1 MYEMEVQI
9 HLMYR
14 QTSFYVVKIVTLR
27 RSTRKM
33 IINL

>member
-14 QTSFYVVKIVTLR
+14 QTSFCLVKTVTLR
-27 RSTRKM
+27 RSTK
-33 IINL
+33 I